1 MGDIGAEALPD
12 GLPTVEKHRA
22 AEWEEPLRKIEAGD
36 PESRSA
42 DVVADNLERLKALFP
57 EAFADG
63 RIDFEVL
70 KQLLGGAVDDPG
82 ERYGLNWHGKR
93 RALWNALMPSTGTLR
108 PCPQESVDW
117 ETTRNVVIEGDN
129 LEVLKLLQKSYAGK
143 VKLIYIDPPYNTGND
158 FVYPDDW
165 RDGVGNYLA
174 LTGQADG
181 ERRKLSSNPE
191 TSGRFH
197 TAWLNMMYPRLK
209 LARSLVCNDGAIV
222 ISIDEHEFFNIR
234 NMLNEIFGEENLV
247 SEICVSLNP
256 KGRQLTRFF
265 ATSHEYI
272 VIYARDIEL
281 CSLNA
286 GSKDTINESDFPY
299 SDTHGDYRL
308 LPLRNTNKKFNPDN
322 RPNLY
327 YALHVD
333 ESTGHVSCNPASGG
347 QVVYPV
353 FGDGSPAV
361 WRWSKSK
368 VQKDAA
374 QLHGR
379 VVRGH
384 SGNRLDVFQKDYLT
398 EERTKKL
405 KTVWSASEV
414 GSTDSAVA
422 EMKELVGPVFNSP
435 KPAELLKALIRL
447 MPPDSLVMD
456 FFAGSGTTGHA
467 VMEQNAADG
476 GRRRYILVQLPEPL
490 DPANREQ
497 KTAADFCDRL
507 GKPRNIAELTKERLR
522 RAAGKVRDG
531 HPAFAGDL
539 GFRVFKL
546 DSSNIRAWDP
556 DPDDLEGSLLA
567 IVNRIKEDRSDDDIF
582 HEILL
587 KFGYDLSTPVE
598 TRTVAGK
605 CVRSVGGGLLIVCLD
620 EALGHNSWET
630 LAEGIAQWHVDM
642 GAQREATAV
651 FRDNAFGN
659 DVVKLNVVA
668 ILEQSGLTRVY
679 SL

>member
-1 MGDIGAEALPD
+1 M
-12 GLPTVEKHRA
+12 
-22 AEWEEPLRKIEAGD
+22 RKIEAGD

-70 KQLLGGAVDDPG
+70 KQLLGGAVDDSG

-197 TAWLNMMYPRLK
+197 TDWLNMMYPRLK
-209 LARSLVCNDGAIV
+209 LARSLLKRDGAIF
-222 ISIDEHEFFNIR
+222 ISISDIEFPTLRLITND
-234 NMLNEIFGEENLV
+234 IFGEENFLACFV
-247 SEICVSLNP
+247 WKS
-256 KGRQLTRFF
+256 RQNKDNRTVNG
-265 ATSHEYI
+265 ASIDHEYVVCYGNRI
-272 VIYARDIEL
+272 QGDIRDR
-281 CSLNA
+281 SQY
-286 GSKDTINESDFPY
+286 T
-299 SDTHGDYRL
+299 
-308 LPLRNTNKKFNPDN
+308 NPDGDPRGDWTSAN
-322 RPNLY
+322 MVGIATAERRPNLHY
-327 YALHVD
+327 DLMD
-333 ESTGHVSCNPASGG
+333 PQTGINYNCPDMG
-347 QVVYPV
+347 
-353 FGDGSPAV
+353 
-361 WRWSKSK
+361 WRYDRK
-368 VQKDAA
+368 
-374 QLHGR
+374 
-379 VVRGH
+379 
-384 SGNRLDVFQKDYLT
+384 T
-398 EERTKKL
+398 MKKL
-405 KTVWSASEV
+405 ISEDRILWPTKSQGRPRRKVFLSELESQNTGFSSILGSGLYTRDGTRDMDTLFSARI
-414 GSTDSAVA
+414 
-422 EMKELVGPVFNSP
+422 FQFP
-435 KPAELLKALIRL
+435 KPARLIATL
-447 MPPDSLVMD
+447 IEQGSQGEDIVLD

-476 GRRRYILVQLPEPL
+476 GRRRHILVQLPEPL
-490 DPANREQ
+490 DPANRDQ

-522 RAAGKVRDG
+522 RAAGKVRND

-556 DPDDLEGSLLA
+556 DPDDLENSLLA
-567 IVNRIKEDRSDDDIF
+567 IVKRVKEDRSDDDIF

-598 TRTVAGK
+598 TRTIAGK
-605 CVRSVGGGLLIVCLD
+605 CMRSVGNGLLIVCLD
-620 EALGHNSWET
+620 EALGHNSWEP

-642 GAQREATAV
+642 GAQREATAI

>member
-1 MGDIGAEALPD
+1 M
-12 GLPTVEKHRA
+12 
-22 AEWEEPLRKIEAGD
+22 RKIEAGD

-42 DVVADNLERLKALFP
+42 DIVAGNIERLKALFP

-70 KQLLGGAVDDPG
+70 KQLLGGAVDDSG

-108 PCPQESVDW
+108 PCPQESADW
-117 ETTRNVVIEGDN
+117 ETTRNIVIEGDN

-181 ERRKLSSNPE
+181 ERRKLSSNTE

-197 TAWLNMMYPRLK
+197 TDWLNMMYPRLK
-209 LARSLVCNDGAIV
+209 LARSLLKRDGAIF
-222 ISIDEHEFFNIR
+222 ISISDIEFPTLRLIAND
-234 NMLNEIFGEENLV
+234 IFGEENFLACFV
-247 SEICVSLNP
+247 WKS
-256 KGRQLTRFF
+256 RQNKDNRTVNG
-265 ATSHEYI
+265 ASIDHEYVVCYGNRI
-272 VIYARDIEL
+272 QGDIRDR
-281 CSLNA
+281 SQY
-286 GSKDTINESDFPY
+286 T
-299 SDTHGDYRL
+299 
-308 LPLRNTNKKFNPDN
+308 NPDGDPRGDWTSAN
-322 RPNLY
+322 MVGIATAERRPNLHY
-327 YALHVD
+327 DLMD
-333 ESTGHVSCNPASGG
+333 PQTGINYNCPDMG
-347 QVVYPV
+347 
-353 FGDGSPAV
+353 
-361 WRWSKSK
+361 WRYDRKK
-368 VQKDAA
+368 M
-374 QLHGR
+374 
-379 VVRGH
+379 
-384 SGNRLDVFQKDYLT
+384 
-398 EERTKKL
+398 KKL
-405 KTVWSASEV
+405 ISEDRILWPAKPQGRPRRKVFLSELESQNTGFSSILGSGIYTRDGTRDMDTLFSARI
-414 GSTDSAVA
+414 
-422 EMKELVGPVFNSP
+422 FQFP
-435 KPAELLKALIRL
+435 KPARLIAT
-447 MPPDSLVMD
+447 LVEQGSQGEDIVLD

-476 GRRRYILVQLPEPL
+476 GRRRHILVQLPEPL
-490 DPANREQ
+490 DPANRDQ

-522 RAAGKVRDG
+522 RAAGKVRND

-556 DPDDLEGSLLA
+556 DPDDLENSLLA
-567 IVNRIKEDRSDDDIF
+567 IVKRVKEDRSDDDIF

-598 TRTVAGK
+598 TRTIAGK
-605 CVRSVGGGLLIVCLD
+605 CVRSVGSGLLIICLD
-620 EALGHNSWET
+620 EALGHNSWEP

-642 GAQREATAV
+642 GAQREATAI

>member
-1 MGDIGAEALPD
+1 M
-12 GLPTVEKHRA
+12 EKRRV

-42 DVVADNLERLKALFP
+42 DVAADNLERLKALFP

-70 KQLLGGAVDDPG
+70 KQLLGGAVDDSK

-93 RALWNALMPSTGTLR
+93 RALWTALMPSTGTLR

-197 TAWLNMMYPRLK
+197 TDWLNMMYPRLK
-209 LARSLVCNDGAIV
+209 LARSLLCKDGVIF
-222 ISIDEHEFFNIR
+222 ISINDVEFPTLRFI
-234 NMLNEIFGEENLV
+234 LNDIFGEENFLASFV
-247 SEICVSLNP
+247 WKS
-256 KGRQLTRFF
+256 RQNKDNRTVNG
-265 ATSHEYI
+265 ASIDHEYVVCYGNKI
-272 VIYARDIEL
+272 KGDVRDR
-281 CSLNA
+281 SQY
-286 GSKDTINESDFPY
+286 T
-299 SDTHGDYRL
+299 
-308 LPLRNTNKKFNPDN
+308 NPDEDPRGDWASAN
-322 RPNLY
+322 MVGIATADRRPNLHY
-327 YALHVD
+327 DLMD
-333 ESTGHVSCNPASGG
+333 PETGIDYGCPDMG
-347 QVVYPV
+347 
-353 FGDGSPAV
+353 
-361 WRWSKSK
+361 WRYDS
-368 VQKDAA
+368 
-374 QLHGR
+374 
-379 VVRGH
+379 
-384 SGNRLDVFQKDYLT
+384 NT
-398 EERTKKL
+398 MKKL
-405 KTVWSASEV
+405 ISEDRIIWPSKPQGRPRRKVFLSELESQNTGFSSILGSGIHTRDGTRDMDTLFSARI
-414 GSTDSAVA
+414 
-422 EMKELVGPVFNSP
+422 FNFP
-435 KPAELLKALIRL
+435 KPARLIAT
-447 MPPDSLVMD
+447 LVEQGSQGDDIVFD

-476 GRRRYILVQLPEPL
+476 GRRRYVLVQLPEPL

-507 GKPRNIAELTKERLR
+507 GKPRNIAELAKERLR
-522 RAAGKVRDG
+522 RAAGKVRDD

-567 IVNRIKEDRSDDDIF
+567 IVNRVKEDRSDDDIF

-605 CVRSVGGGLLIVCLD
+605 CVRSVGGGLLIVCLE